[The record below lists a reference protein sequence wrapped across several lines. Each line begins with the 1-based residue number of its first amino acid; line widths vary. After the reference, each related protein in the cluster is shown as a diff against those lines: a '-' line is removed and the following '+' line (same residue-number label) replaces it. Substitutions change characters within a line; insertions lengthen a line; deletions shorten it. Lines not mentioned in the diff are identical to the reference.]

1 MISNNFQF
9 NKINF
14 KNKIKTKYQIKYL
27 KNIIKEY
34 EIQLKKFII

>member
-14 KNKIKTKYQIKYL
+14 KNKIKTKYL

>member
-14 KNKIKTKYQIKYL
+14 KNKIKTKYL

-34 EIQLKKFII
+34 EFQLKKFII